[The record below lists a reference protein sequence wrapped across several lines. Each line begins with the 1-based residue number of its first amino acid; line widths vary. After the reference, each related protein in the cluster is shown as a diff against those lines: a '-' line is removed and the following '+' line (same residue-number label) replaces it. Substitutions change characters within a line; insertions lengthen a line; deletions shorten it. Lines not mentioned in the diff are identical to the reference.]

1 MPPEDMVSLEV
12 SLVNLAHKC
21 YADRVDYVDKVLGCT
36 LHIFEKLNVER
47 YVLCFVHFIWN
58 IRYLFCLY
66 VSNSVFNMIDWFFQ
80 CEL

>member
-1 MPPEDMVSLEV
+1 MFSTFLLSFQSRQDMPPEDMVSLEV

-47 YVLCFVHFIWN
+47 YYSCMSVHFLCFLKMFI
-58 IRYLFCLY
+58 
-66 VSNSVFNMIDWFFQ
+66 
-80 CEL
+80 